1 MSDAAEMP
9 RYRSHK
15 IIHALEIKAVDG
27 HRLTFVETGFA
38 PIDADPAMFTRY
50 TPVPG
55 DRYLVYPDGYTSFS
69 PKKAFEE
76 GYTRV

>member
-1 MSDAAEMP
+1 MSVSAEMP

-15 IIHALEIKAVDG
+15 IVHALEIKAVDG
-27 HRLTFVETGFA
+27 RRLTFVEAGFA
-38 PIDADPAMFTRY
+38 PIDVDPAMFWRY

-55 DRYLVYPDGYTSFS
+55 DRYVVYPDGYQSIS
-69 PKKAFEE
+69 PAKAFEE